1 MDLETKWRSLW
12 KPDLKCCPWRILQ
25 ADEYVYL
32 IKTRFGEN
40 CYECMI
46 TDLTNYWCESLTER
60 ECCQR
65 LQELNPNLE
74 APISKILEHIKLN
87 IDKNPSDNLR
97 ISKDDKG
104 TMHIWINSKLSRFP
118 FTWQLVGE
126 PAHEEMVSENMT
138 IPLLM
143 MVSELNRRQRELI
156 HIISKKDL
164 EIEDY
169 RAQSVKL
176 NQKQLATVYF
186 DETSFG
192 NNMVL
197 SKEFEDNV
205 KLLGTTAFESYG
217 QDLYRQIMTKYTWL
231 HKCSKADPETFEI
244 TKPIEESSNVFTE
257 LAELSTAVEEHE
269 QKVNIG
275 PDIYDCNQCIFSTS
289 SQELLLHHVSMYHRD
304 SALNINANFDGQLQQ
319 TVLADPL
326 PLFNAGNISCPQCG
340 QHYKTQYGL
349 QSHMNSKHLGK
360 FLFNC
365 SICGR
370 GFDSFWTYKAHIDK
384 HHILEEKCDRCNLT
398 FRFKK
403 SLLSHKRFCG
413 RTKHHGGDTSDD
425 NESSQC
431 AYKAGGP
438 SWLNGT
444 SYLDKKE
451 PVKNEV
457 EICPLVTSPSM
468 TEILEKEKED
478 ARRKEL
484 RQRLL
489 LDKKKRGSK
498 VRKRA
503 A

>member
-231 HKCSKADPETFEI
+231 HKCSKADP
-244 TKPIEESSNVFTE
+244 
-257 LAELSTAVEEHE
+257 
-269 QKVNIG
+269 
-275 PDIYDCNQCIFSTS
+275 
-289 SQELLLHHVSMYHRD
+289 
-304 SALNINANFDGQLQQ
+304 
-319 TVLADPL
+319 
-326 PLFNAGNISCPQCG
+326 
-340 QHYKTQYGL
+340 
-349 QSHMNSKHLGK
+349 
-360 FLFNC
+360 
-365 SICGR
+365 
-370 GFDSFWTYKAHIDK
+370 
-384 HHILEEKCDRCNLT
+384 
-398 FRFKK
+398 
-403 SLLSHKRFCG
+403 
-413 RTKHHGGDTSDD
+413 GDTSDD